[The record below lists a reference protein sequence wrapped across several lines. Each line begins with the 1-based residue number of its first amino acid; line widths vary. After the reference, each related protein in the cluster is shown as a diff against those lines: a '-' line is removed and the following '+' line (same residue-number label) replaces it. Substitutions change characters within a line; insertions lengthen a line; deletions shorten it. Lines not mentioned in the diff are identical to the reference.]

1 MAQSNTSAPKV
12 VALVAFV
19 GLLGGSYW
27 LNKKNV
33 APEAGTTAGGVL
45 APAAPDALKRYGF
58 TLTESAKA
66 LGVDFT
72 HTAPKLDPQLE
83 PILPR
88 VADMGAG
95 VAVGDYDNDGWPDLY
110 VTRSG
115 ENDKNAL
122 YHNKGNGQFEE
133 VGEQLGVA
141 DLNKDGTGTS
151 QGALWGD
158 LDGDGW
164 EDLLVYKWGAA
175 RLFKN
180 DQGKGFTEVSASA
193 NLPKWMNANAATLV
207 DYDKD
212 GKLDILLCGYFD
224 EQHDLWH
231 LKTTK
236 IMPDAFN
243 FATNGATKHLLHNE
257 GNFTFKDVTQ
267 ELGMTNRSWLLAA
280 VAADLR
286 GTGYPDLFLASDYG
300 VPELWLND
308 GGKKFREVGRAA
320 GIAKQAKSGMNAAL
334 GDIYN
339 DGRLSVYISNIWED
353 GQVMQGNNLWVPKE
367 GLPKDRIEYEN
378 LADAVGVERGGWSFG
393 AQFGDLNNDGFQDIY
408 LTNGYISADRTKS
421 YWYDYATITP
431 ANAEIIK
438 DVKNWPPLKGRS
450 LSGYQ
455 LKKVWLN
462 DGAGR
467 FREVAQAVGATDLY
481 DGRAVALADID
492 NNGSLDVLVANQRGP
507 LLVYKNQTDPTRHW
521 LKLALSAQGS
531 VIGTDVTLYWKGMK
545 QRQIVTGGVGFCAQ
559 NDRRLHFGLGTDSA
573 IEKVEIRWPSGKL
586 TTVAAPKADQILNV
600 KESNS

>member
-1 MAQSNTSAPKV
+1 MAQNNSGAPKV
-12 VALVAFV
+12 VALLAFV
-19 GLLGGSYW
+19 GLLGGSWW

-33 APEAGTTAGGVL
+33 VPESGTLSGGPQ
-45 APAAPDALKRYGF
+45 APAAPDALPRYGF
-58 TLTESAKA
+58 TLTESAKN
-66 LGVDFT
+66 LGVDFL
-72 HTAPKLDPQLE
+72 HSAPMLDAKLA

-95 VAVGDYDNDGWPDLY
+95 VAVADYDKDGWPDFY

-115 ENDKNAL
+115 ENSKNAL
-122 YHNKGNGQFEE
+122 YRNKGNGAFEE
-133 VGEQLGVA
+133 VGEALGVA
-141 DLNKDGTGTS
+141 DINKDGTGTS

-164 EDLLVYKWGAA
+164 EDLLVYKWGQAE
-175 RLFKN
+175 LFQN
-180 DQGKGFTEVSASA
+180 QQGKGFKRVTEAA
-193 NLPKWMNANAATLV
+193 NLPKRMNANAATLV
-207 DYDKD
+207 DYDRD

-224 EQHDLWH
+224 EQHDLWN

-257 GNFTFKDVTQ
+257 GNFTFRDTTEDV
-267 ELGMTNRSWLLAA
+267 GMKNKSWLLAA
-280 VAADLR
+280 IAADLR

-300 VPELWLND
+300 VPELWLNEE
-308 GGKKFREVGRAA
+308 GKKFTEVGKAA
-320 GIAKQAKSGMNAAL
+320 GVAKQAKSGMNAAF

-339 DGRLSVYISNIWED
+339 DGRLSVYVSNIWED

-367 GLPKDRIEYEN
+367 NLPKGTLEYEN
-378 LADAVGVERGGWSFG
+378 LADAMGVEKGGWSFG

-408 LTNGYISADRTKS
+408 LTNGYISADKNQS

-431 ANAEIIK
+431 ATAEIIK
-438 DVKNWPPLKGRS
+438 DVANWPPLKGRS

-455 LKKVWLN
+455 QKRVWLN

-467 FREVAQAVGATDLY
+467 FTEVAQAVGATDLF

-492 NNGSLDVLVANQRGP
+492 NNGTLDIIVANQRGP
-507 LLVYKNQTDPTRHW
+507 LLIYKNQTDPKNHW
-521 LKLALSAQGS
+521 LTLALEAKGS
-531 VIGTDVTLYWKGMK
+531 NVGTDVTVFWKGMK
-545 QRQIVTGGVGFCAQ
+545 QRQVVTGGMGFCAQ
-559 NDRRLHFGLGTDSA
+559 NDRRIHIGLGTEAA

-586 TTVAAPKADQILNV
+586 STVSAPKADQILTV